1 MKFCIFGA
9 GGTGGVLAAYL
20 AMAGH
25 DVTLIARGAHL
36 AAIQEQGLT
45 LHTNHRGTE
54 VIRNLNTCTAAAYED
69 VPDVLFV
76 CVKYYD
82 LEDAIA
88 FAREKIGKDTL
99 VIPVLNVFGTGG
111 VMQERLPDLTCL
123 DGCIYVMGQIEAPGV
138 IYQSDK
144 MLRVIYGYRPGQQQ
158 DLLETAQDL
167 EGVLQAAGIRGHF
180 SANIVRDAL
189 QKFAYVSPAGAAGAY
204 FNATSEEL
212 QQEGPERE
220 LFAGLIR
227 EVVALGRAMGIE
239 FEKDLVET
247 GLQIMDVLKPGS
259 TTSMQR
265 DILRGGK
272 SEFAGLVT
280 RVVELG
286 EKYQV
291 PVPLYRKVNEWGK
304 EHLQLH
310 G

>member
-20 AMAGH
+20 SLAGH
-25 DVTLIARGAHL
+25 DVTLIARGRHL
-36 AAIQEQGLT
+36 AAIKEQGLT

-54 VIRNLNTCTAAAYED
+54 VIKSLKACTAAAYAD

-76 CVKYYD
+76 CVKYYNI
-82 LEDAIA
+82 EDAIA
-88 FAREKIGKDTL
+88 FAREKMGEDTL
-99 VIPVLNVFGTGG
+99 IVPVLNVFGTGG
-111 VMQERLPDLTCL
+111 MMQEQLPELTCL

-144 MLRVIYGYRPGQQQ
+144 MLRVIYGYRPGQERK
-158 DLLETAQDL
+158 LLQTAQDL
-167 EGVLQAAGIRGHF
+167 EGILQAAEIRGHF
-180 SANIVRDAL
+180 SDNIIRDAL

-204 FNATSEEL
+204 FNATSEKL
-212 QQEGPERE
+212 QQPGPERE
-220 LFAGLIR
+220 MFAGLIK
-227 EVVALGRAMGIE
+227 EVVAVGQAMGIT
-239 FEKDLVET
+239 FEKDLVT
-247 GLQIMDVLKPGS
+247 AGLGIMDVLKPGS

-286 EKYQV
+286 AKYHV
-291 PVPLYRKVNEWGK
+291 PVPLYSKINAWGQ
-304 EHLQLH
+304 ENNC
-310 G
+310 